1 MFYYSF
7 DKKIQ
12 SRDPIELRQVCY
24 WKLLQLF
31 LTDLFQ
37 LLNIFFV
44 QYKLFHL
51 DIENEIAYNATFVI
65 SFLSG
70 VITLILSIR
79 IHNINRK
86 NPATVMSIVILSLLA
101 LKYIIDPWF
110 GPPRILCCGPY
121 GKIVT
126 ELVTSVFVLFQVP
139 NYFRQIVVTIYAV
152 RCKFSKTEEDRI
164 TFYHEIVDAEAD
176 AGLLGILD
184 CYLRG
189 APQLIVQIAAIFVK
203 YDDFTQISWLEQVSI
218 AAALGV
224 VLPWTATS
232 YHNSLRTQKN
242 DHFPFSTV
250 VVFFIWNAFLLAARI
265 LAISV
270 VLAFWPVHTGV
281 TVLVHWLVA
290 TLLLYYNFPPV
301 DFYKKDKI
309 WHFMFCSIFG
319 IVYIFNAINMT
330 KEKKFWHYICFY
342 GIVFLENTVSL
353 ILWCTNEYTV
363 IYRISFVIV
372 SEILFI
378 GGILIM
384 ILYYVKFH
392 PHNEKDRSCE
402 NDQSGE
408 NIPLKIFN
416 INHCENNES
425 VDIPSV

>member
-101 LKYIIDPWF
+101 LKYIIDSWF
-110 GPPRILCCGPY
+110 APPRILCCGWY

-139 NYFRQIVVTIYAV
+139 NCFRQIVVTIYAV

-164 TFYHEIVDAEAD
+164 KFYHEMVDAEAD

-203 YDDFTQISWLEQVSI
+203 YDDFTQISCKYLKLSDNLSNFSQ
-218 AAALGV
+218 L
-224 VLPWTATS
+224 L
-232 YHNSLRTQKN
+232 HNLSEWWR
-242 DHFPFSTV
+242 
-250 VVFFIWNAFLLAARI
+250 
-265 LAISV
+265 
-270 VLAFWPVHTGV
+270 PVTDCN
-281 TVLVHWLVA
+281 T
-290 TLLLYYNFPPV
+290 
-301 DFYKKDKI
+301 K
-309 WHFMFCSIFG
+309 
-319 IVYIFNAINMT
+319 IVYFAT
-330 KEKKFWHYICFY
+330 RSESHTFF
-342 GIVFLENTVSL
+342 VS
-353 ILWCTNEYTV
+353 
-363 IYRISFVIV
+363 
-372 SEILFI
+372 
-378 GGILIM
+378 
-384 ILYYVKFH
+384 
-392 PHNEKDRSCE
+392 
-402 NDQSGE
+402 
-408 NIPLKIFN
+408 
-416 INHCENNES
+416 
-425 VDIPSV
+425 